1 MDIISKLIVLTF
13 FSLHQYVPENKM
25 QQKYFN
31 TTVDPVSLN
40 LMSSDGI
47 ITLSAANQTCRALFA
62 EMQEELDMTKTEVL
76 SFAFHIV
83 DEHADKLLEENSS
96 ADLVKSTISKICADN
111 FTSRAFT
118 AQETADI
125 QSFLTNE
132 LLILST
138 QDIESLGNLRY
149 FGKTN
154 LYDRHGQFIDSLFS
168 QTENWLAYPQISP
181 HVAKALI
188 AAEDSSFWLHEGVDM
203 TSMVRMAVQMK
214 STSDES
220 QLSGGSTL
228 TMQLLKNF
236 YFLGKESA
244 SGNSLFRNSS
254 LNSLLRKIR
263 EWFWAK
269 PYEMYW
275 DAKNPGTGKKVV
287 LENYLNMMDY
297 GPGIRGIDQAAKT
310 FFAKEAIAI
319 NIPEAAFIA
328 SLFKRP
334 NRYSLP
340 SNYESYT
347 KGRRHYVLEQMSK
360 LTWESSLLE
369 PISQNELLQAQ
380 ATPLPQ
386 WEQKSNQQT
395 VSDSSIYLELMARNY
410 VSEISA
416 NTLGAQVIQP
426 ELVTTIDM
434 NLQDLVRKIILNK
447 IDSYDRDRSTE
458 SRIEAARNDRSR
470 FAQIDATD
478 ITSELRDTLT
488 EVRNLLGTEGQGV
501 DFVISLAS
509 QNTTQFYFHPNNS
522 VIRTTQEVLNVSD
535 FANKKFSLGEVI
547 AIWTNPQDCQ
557 SILDIFSPPTG
568 DAQTSSQTPLEI
580 LRLMSPCFKAFDVS
594 AYPQISTQKVK
605 SLLIQSALQKML
617 DNTPREYMIPAFLSK
632 DGANTNILINDEQG
646 VAEIRLTQEHQRIL
660 NSKMQR
666 KEILPEQIV
675 WVSNAENSNSYTLQ
689 SPKLQA
695 AAIVMNSNTGEVLAQ
710 FGGYNPQTSR
720 FFDRSNISRRPV
732 GSTLKPWIYYLALT
746 KGFRPDSLIQNS
758 GVSFRI
764 DDNSNYVPDNFDGGG
779 GSPQVTLEQA
789 LTQSINKP
797 AVGLLTN
804 SGFGPDRFDN
814 LREFVDFLVEIDL
827 YSSASVQ
834 YRPSIVLGAQELT
847 VEKLASSFSFF
858 SNGQKIVKPV
868 YFKTFKN
875 GRGEDISPPNPFLST
890 NVPFSENRQ
899 VVFDIQRLLVQV
911 ANVGTAKS
919 LRDFPGNSLGL
930 NFCDGSSMGIPGQ
943 ICFGGKTGTS
953 SNSHDNW
960 FIGFSRNFV
969 IAVWVGYDSPASTGS
984 TGGAL
989 ALPIFMDIVK
999 EGLPLL
1005 PPVEPIF

>member
-31 TTVDPVSLN
+31 TTVDPVSLT
-40 LMSSDGI
+40 LLSTDGV
-47 ITLSAANQTCRALFA
+47 ITLSAANQTCRALFVD
-62 EMQEELDMTKTEVL
+62 MQKELDMSKTEVL
-76 SFAFHIV
+76 SFLFHIV
-83 DEHADKLLEENSS
+83 DEHADDLVAENSS
-96 ADLVKSTISKICADN
+96 AELVKSTISKICADE

-118 AQETADI
+118 PQETEDI
-125 QSFLTNE
+125 QTFIKSE
-132 LLILST
+132 LLILT
-138 QDIESLGNLRY
+138 TKDIESLGNLRY
-149 FGKTN
+149 FGKTS
-154 LYDRHGQFIDSLFS
+154 LFDRNGQFIDSLFS

-181 HVAKALI
+181 HVPKALI

-203 TSMVRMAVQMK
+203 ASMVRMAVQMK

-236 YFLGKESA
+236 YFLDKESA
-244 SGNSLFRNSS
+244 DGNTLFTNGSLK
-254 LNSLLRKIR
+254 SLLRKIR

-269 PYEMYW
+269 PYELYW
-275 DAKNPGTGKKVV
+275 DAKIPGTGKKVV

-310 FFAKEAIAI
+310 FFQKEATAI

-328 SLFKRP
+328 ALFKRP

-340 SNYESYT
+340 SNYDSYT
-347 KGRRHYVLEQMSK
+347 KGRRLYVLEQMSK

-369 PISQNELLQAQ
+369 PISQDELTQAQ
-380 ATPLPQ
+380 ATALPQ
-386 WEQKSNQQT
+386 WEQKRNQSPA
-395 VSDSSIYLELMARNY
+395 SDSSIYLELMARNF

-416 NTLGAQVIQP
+416 NPLGAQVIQP

-434 NLQDLVRKIILNK
+434 NLQEIVRKNILSK
-447 IDSYDRDRSTE
+447 LDSYDRDRTTE

-478 ITSELRDTLT
+478 VTSELREALT
-488 EVRNLLGTEGQGV
+488 EVRNLLGTEGRTV

-509 QNTTQFYFHPNNS
+509 HNSTQFYFHPDNA
-522 VIRTTQEVLNVSD
+522 VIRTPQEVFNVAD
-535 FANKKFSLGEVI
+535 FANKNFSLGEVI
-547 AIWTNPQDCQ
+547 AVWTNPTDCQ
-557 SILDIFSPPTG
+557 SILDIFSPPT
-568 DAQTSSQTPLEI
+568 DDSETPLEI
-580 LRLMSPCFKAFDVS
+580 LRLMSPCFKALDVS
-594 AYPQISTQKVK
+594 AYPQVRTQQVK

-617 DNTPREYMIPAFLSK
+617 ENAPRDYMLPAFISK
-632 DGANTNILINDEQG
+632 GGANTNVLISAQQG

-660 NSKMQR
+660 SSKMQR
-666 KEILPEQIV
+666 KDILPEQIV
-675 WVSNAENSNSYTLQ
+675 WVSKVEGSQTYTLQ
-689 SPKLQA
+689 SSKLQA

-746 KGFRPDSLIQNS
+746 KGFRPDTLIQNS
-758 GVSFRI
+758 GVNFRI
-764 DDNSNYVPDNFDGGG
+764 DDNSNYVPDNFDGSA
-779 GSPQVTLEQA
+779 GSQQVTIEQA

-804 SGFGPDRFDN
+804 SFFGPDRFDN

-827 YSSASVQ
+827 YSSTSVQ

-875 GRGEDISPPNPFLST
+875 GRGEDLST
-890 NVPFSENRQ
+890 PNLFDSTRVPFSENRQ

-911 ANVGTAKS
+911 ANIGTAKL
-919 LRDFPGNSLGL
+919 LRDFPANTLGL
-930 NFCDGSSMGIPGQ
+930 NICDGSAIGISGQ

-960 FIGFSRNFV
+960 FIGFSKNFV

>member
-13 FSLHQYVPENKM
+13 FSLHQYVPANKM

-40 LMSSDGI
+40 LLSSDG
-47 ITLSAANQTCRALFA
+47 TTSLSAANRTCRALFA
-62 EMQEELDMTKTEVL
+62 DMQIELDMSKSEVL
-76 SFAFHIV
+76 NFLFQIV
-83 DEHADKLLEENSS
+83 DKHSDDLLEENSS
-96 ADLVKSTISKICADN
+96 ADLVKSTITKICSDD
-111 FTSRAFT
+111 FTSRSFT
-118 AQETADI
+118 SQETKDVQLFI
-125 QSFLTNE
+125 KNE

-138 QDIESLGNLRY
+138 RDMESLGNLRY
-149 FGKTN
+149 FGKTS
-154 LYDRHGQFIDSLFS
+154 LYDRHGQFVDYLFS

-181 HVAKALI
+181 NVTKALI

-236 YFLGKESA
+236 YFLDKESA
-244 SGNSLFRNSS
+244 SGNTLFTNGSLK
-254 LNSLLRKIR
+254 SLLRKIR

-275 DAKNPGTGKKVV
+275 EAKKPGTGKKVV

-310 FFAKEAIAI
+310 FFEKDAIAI

-340 SNYESYT
+340 SNYDSYT
-347 KGRRHYVLEQMSK
+347 KGRRLYVLEQMSK
-360 LTWESSLLE
+360 LSWESSLLE
-369 PISQNELLQAQ
+369 PINQNELLQAQ

-386 WEQKSNQQT
+386 WEQKSNQRPA
-395 VSDSSIYLELMARNY
+395 SDSSIYLELMARNY
-410 VSEISA
+410 VSENSA
-416 NTLGAQVIQP
+416 NSTGAQVIQS
-426 ELVTTIDM
+426 ELVSTIDM
-434 NLQDLVRKIILNK
+434 NLQGIVRKNIISKL
-447 IDSYDRDRSTE
+447 DSYDRDRTTE

-478 ITSELRDTLT
+478 VTSELREALT
-488 EVRNLLGTEGQGV
+488 EFREVLSKEGRDV

-509 QNTTQFYFHPNNS
+509 QNSTQFYFHPSNS
-522 VIRTTQEVLNVSD
+522 VIRTTQEVFNVND
-535 FANKKFSLGEVI
+535 FSNKKFSLGEVI
-547 AIWTNPQDCQ
+547 AIWTNPQQCQ

-568 DAQTSSQTPLEI
+568 DSQTPLEI
-580 LRLMSPCFKAFDVS
+580 LRLMSPCFKAFDVTV
-594 AYPQISTQKVK
+594 YPEIRTSQVK
-605 SLLIQSALQKML
+605 NLLIQSALQKML
-617 DNTPREYMIPAFLSK
+617 ENSPREYMLPAFIAK
-632 DGANTNILINDEQG
+632 DGANTNVLISDDQG
-646 VAEIRLTQEHQRIL
+646 IIEIRLTQEHQQIL
-660 NSKMQR
+660 KSKMQR
-666 KEILPEQIV
+666 NEILHEQIV
-675 WVSNAENSNSYTLQ
+675 WVSKAENSQSFTLQ

-758 GVSFRI
+758 GVNFRI
-764 DDNSNYVPDNFDGGG
+764 DDNSNYVPDNFDGSA
-779 GSPQVTLEQA
+779 GSSQVTIEQA
-789 LTQSINKP
+789 LTKSINKP

-804 SGFGPDRFDN
+804 SGFGTDRFEN

-827 YSSASVQ
+827 YSSSSVQ

-868 YFKTFKN
+868 YFKTFRN
-875 GRGEDISPPNPFLST
+875 GRGEDITPPNLFEST
-890 NVPFSENRQ
+890 NVPYSDNRQ
-899 VVFDIQRLLVQV
+899 VVFDIQRILVQV
-911 ANVGTAKS
+911 ANVGTAQS
-919 LRDFPGNSLGL
+919 LRDFPVNSLGL
-930 NFCDGSSMGIPGQ
+930 NFCDGTAMGISGQ

>member
-1 MDIISKLIVLTF
+1 MDIISKLIILTF
-13 FSLHQYVPENKM
+13 FSLHQYVPETKM

-40 LMSSDGI
+40 LLSSDGV

-62 EMQEELDMTKTEVL
+62 DMQRELDMSKTEVL
-76 SFAFHIV
+76 SFLFHIV
-83 DEHADKLLEENSS
+83 DEHSDDLLEENSN
-96 ADLVKSTISKICADN
+96 ADLVKSTIAKICADD
-111 FTSRAFT
+111 FTSRSFT
-118 AQETADI
+118 SQETEDL
-125 QSFLTNE
+125 QSFIKKE

-138 QDIESLGNLRY
+138 RDIESLGNLRY
-149 FGKTN
+149 FGKTS
-154 LYDRHGQFIDSLFS
+154 LYDRHGQFIDYLFS

-181 HVAKALI
+181 NVAKALI
-188 AAEDSSFWLHEGVDM
+188 AAEDSSFWLHDGVDM

-236 YFLGKESA
+236 YFLDKESA
-244 SGNSLFRNSS
+244 GGDTLFTNSS
-254 LNSLLRKIR
+254 LKSLLRKIR

-275 DAKNPGTGKKVV
+275 EAKNPGTGKKVV

-310 FFAKEAIAI
+310 FFQKEAIAI

-340 SNYESYT
+340 SNYDSYT
-347 KGRRHYVLEQMSK
+347 KGRRLYVLEQMNK
-360 LTWESSLLE
+360 LSWESSLLE
-369 PISQNELLQAQ
+369 PISQDELLQAQ

-386 WEQKSNQQT
+386 WEQKSNQRPAA
-395 VSDSSIYLELMARNY
+395 DSSIYLELMARNY

-416 NTLGAQVIQP
+416 NPAGAQVIQP
-426 ELVTTIDM
+426 ELVTTVDM
-434 NLQDLVRKIILNK
+434 NLQEIVKKNIVSRL
-447 IDSYDRDRSTE
+447 DSYDRDRTTE

-478 ITSELRDTLT
+478 VTSELSERLT
-488 EVRNLLGTEGQGV
+488 EARNLLNAEGRNV

-509 QNTTQFYFHPNNS
+509 QNTTQFYFLPNNS
-522 VIRTTQEVLNVSD
+522 VIRTTQEVFNVNDLS
-535 FANKKFSLGEVI
+535 AKKFSLGEVI
-547 AIWTNPQDCQ
+547 AIWTNPQECQ

-568 DAQTSSQTPLEI
+568 DTQSSSQTPLEI
-580 LRLMSPCFKAFDVS
+580 LRLMSPCFKAFDTTVFPKIRTS
-594 AYPQISTQKVK
+594 QVK

-617 DNTPREYMIPAFLSK
+617 ENSPRGYMLPAFISN
-632 DGANTNILINDEQG
+632 DGANTNVLVIAEQG

-675 WVSNAENSNSYTLQ
+675 WVSQAENSQSFTLQ

-695 AAIVMNSNTGEVLAQ
+695 AAVVMNSNTGEVLAQ

-746 KGFRPDSLIQNS
+746 KGFRPDTLIQNS
-758 GVSFRI
+758 GVNFRI
-764 DDNSNYVPDNFDGGG
+764 DDSSNYEPENFDGTV
-779 GSPQVTLEQA
+779 GSSRVTIEQA

-804 SGFGPDRFDN
+804 SGFGPDRFEN

-827 YSSASVQ
+827 YNSSSVQ
-834 YRPSIVLGAQELT
+834 YQPSIVLGAQELT
-847 VEKLASSFSFF
+847 VAKLASSFSFF

-868 YFKTFKN
+868 YFKSFKN
-875 GRGEDISPPNPFLST
+875 GRGEDINPPNLFAST
-890 NVPFSENRQ
+890 TVPYAEDRQ

-911 ANVGTAKS
+911 ANIGTAKL
-919 LRDFPGNSLGL
+919 LRDFPVNTLGL
-930 NFCDGSSMGIPGQ
+930 NICDGTAMGISGQ